1 MTMKRFLKNT
11 IRWVPL
17 FAFLVVGFNNC
28 SQFSD
33 MDLSKG
39 SVDSSS
45 LGEVPPET
53 DSEKLGIPVA
63 LLSAEQ
69 TLQSMLKVTNV
80 GPASAAIV
88 TEYNGRYGALA
99 AGNDLSMANGP
110 LMLGSTSLAGEVCNT
125 LVTNEKAAAAADRS
139 FFGQVNF
146 ALGITSLDDNAYNAA
161 IRGMAR
167 QFWGRNENLEENE
180 LLKAYKTEFTAAL
193 AATVRTQAASTT
205 NVMTAVCAAML
216 SSLDAIS
223 Y

>member
-1 MTMKRFLKNT
+1 MKRFLKNT

-17 FAFLVVGFNNC
+17 CALLVVGFNNC

-33 MDLSKG
+33 MDWSKG
-39 SVDSSS
+39 GGSSDSAS
-45 LGEVPPET
+45 LGEVPAET
-53 DSEKLGIPVA
+53 DSEKLGMPYA

-69 TLQSMLKVTNV
+69 TLQSMLKVANV
-80 GPASAAIV
+80 NTATAAIL

-110 LMLGSTSLAGEVCNT
+110 LMLGSTSLAGEVCNA
-125 LVTNEKAAAAADRS
+125 LVTNEKAAMAADRS

-146 ALGITSLDDNAYNAA
+146 NAGITSLDENAYNAA
-161 IRGMAR
+161 IRGLAR
-167 QFWGRNENLEENE
+167 QFWGRNENLEENN
-180 LLKAYKTEFTAAL
+180 LLKAYKTEFTDAL
-193 AATVRTQAASTT
+193 AANARTQAASTT

>member
-1 MTMKRFLKNT
+1 MKRFLKNT

-17 FAFLVVGFNNC
+17 CALMVVGFNNC

-33 MDLSKG
+33 MDWGQG
-39 SVDSSS
+39 SGVINNSST
-45 LGEVPPET
+45 GQNAPEM
-53 DSEKLGIPVA
+53 DSEKLGIPIA

-69 TLQSMLKVTNV
+69 ALQSMIKVSNV
-80 GPASAAIV
+80 GTANAAIV

-110 LMLGSTSLAGEVCNT
+110 LMLGSTSLAGEICNT
-125 LVTNEKAAAAADRS
+125 LVTNERAAAAADRA

-146 ALGITSLDDNAYNAA
+146 ATGITSISDNAYNSA
-161 IRGMAR
+161 IRGLAR
-167 QFWGRNENLEENE
+167 QFWGRNENLEENT
-180 LLKAYKTEFTAAL
+180 LLKAYKMEFTDAL
-193 AATVRTQAASTT
+193 AANARTQAASTV

>member
-1 MTMKRFLKNT
+1 MKRFLKNSV
-11 IRWVPL
+11 RWVPL
-17 FAFLVVGFNNC
+17 CALMVVGFNNC

-33 MDLSKG
+33 MDWGQG
-39 SVDSSS
+39 SADNSS
-45 LGEVPPET
+45 LGGDAPET
-53 DSEKLGIPVA
+53 DSEKLGIPIA

-69 TLQSMLKVTNV
+69 TLQSMIKVSNV
-80 GPASAAIV
+80 NIATAPIL

-110 LMLGSTSLAGEVCNT
+110 LMLGSTSLAGEVCNV
-125 LVTNEKAAAAADRS
+125 LVTNEKAATAADRA

-146 ALGITSLDDNAYNAA
+146 AAGITSLDENAYNAS
-161 IRGMAR
+161 IRGLAR
-167 QFWGRNENLEENE
+167 QFWGRNENLEENT
-180 LLKAYKTEFTAAL
+180 LLKAYKVEFTEAL
-193 AATVRTQAASTT
+193 AANARTQAASTT

>member
-1 MTMKRFLKNT
+1 MKRFLKNS

-17 FAFLVVGFNNC
+17 CALMIVGFNNC

-33 MDLSKG
+33 MDWGQG

-45 LGEVPPET
+45 LGEVAPET
-53 DSEKLGIPVA
+53 DSEKLGIPIA

-69 TLQSMLKVTNV
+69 TLQSMIKVANINM
-80 GPASAAIV
+80 ASAAIL

-110 LMLGSTSLAGEVCNT
+110 LMLGSTSLAGEVCNS
-125 LVTNEKAAAAADRS
+125 LVTTERAAAAADRS

-146 ALGITSLDDNAYNAA
+146 ATGINSLDENAYNAS
-161 IRGMAR
+161 IRGLAR
-167 QFWGRNENLEENE
+167 QFWGRNENLEENT
-180 LLKAYKTEFTAAL
+180 LLKAYKVEFTEAL
-193 AATVRTQAASTT
+193 AANARTQAASTV

-216 SSLDAIS
+216 SSIDAIS

>member
-1 MTMKRFLKNT
+1 MKRFFKNT

-17 FAFLVVGFNNC
+17 CALMIVGFNNC
-28 SQFSD
+28 SQFSE
-33 MDLSKG
+33 MDWGQG
-39 SVDSSS
+39 SADNSS
-45 LGEVPPET
+45 LGQNPVET
-53 DSEKLGIPVA
+53 DSEKLGIPIA

-69 TLQSMLKVTNV
+69 SLQSMIKVANITT
-80 GPASAAIV
+80 PSAAILA
-88 TEYNGRYGALA
+88 EYNGRYGALA

-125 LVTNEKAAAAADRS
+125 IVTNERAAAAADRV
-139 FFGQVNF
+139 FFGPVNF
-146 ALGITSLDDNAYNAA
+146 AAGISSLDENAYNVA

-167 QFWGRNENLEENE
+167 QFWGRNENLEENT
-180 LLKAYKTEFTAAL
+180 LLKAYKEEFSLAL
-193 AATVRTQAASTT
+193 AANLRTQAASTA

>member
-1 MTMKRFLKNT
+1 MKRFLKNS

-17 FAFLVVGFNNC
+17 CALMVVGFNNC
-28 SQFSD
+28 SQFSE
-33 MDLSKG
+33 MDWGQG
-39 SVDSSS
+39 SSDNSS
-45 LGEVPPET
+45 LGEVAPET
-53 DSEKLGIPVA
+53 DSEKLGIPIA

-69 TLQSMLKVTNV
+69 TLQSMIKVANV
-80 GPASAAIV
+80 NTATAAIL

-110 LMLGSTSLAGEVCNT
+110 LMLGSTSLAGEVCNV
-125 LVTNEKAAAAADRS
+125 LVTNERAAAAADRS

-146 ALGITSLDDNAYNAA
+146 AAGINSLDENAYNAS
-161 IRGMAR
+161 IRGLAR
-167 QFWGRNENLEENE
+167 QFWGRNENLEEND
-180 LLKAYKTEFTAAL
+180 LLKAYKVEFTEAL
-193 AATVRTQAASTT
+193 AANARTQAASTA